1 MSIDL
6 LPGARADLAKLRR
19 SNPEALAVIA
29 VFLQE
34 ADADNELI
42 EKCTTHGDNSIGS
55 NRVNVKAWVA
65 ARRRSDNLF
74 RFRILDTPATAY
86 RIVYGYDWHTRRI
99 GILAVVHKDDF
110 DYEISGELADRIQAD
125 WHRATDNRS
134 T

>member
-1 MSIDL
+1 MAIDL
-6 LPGARADLAKLRR
+6 FPGAKADLAILRR

-34 ADADNELI
+34 ADADDELI
-42 EKCTTHGDNSIGS
+42 EKCTTYGDNSVGS
-55 NRVNVKAWVA
+55 SRINVKPWVA
-65 ARRRSDNLF
+65 ARRQSDNLF
-74 RFRILDTPATAY
+74 RFRILDTPATVY

-110 DYEISGELADRIQAD
+110 DHEISGELADRIQAD
-125 WHRATDNRS
+125 WHRATDDRS

>member
-1 MSIDL
+1 MAIDL
-6 LPGARADLAKLRR
+6 LPGAKADLAILRR

-34 ADADNELI
+34 ADTDDELI
-42 EKCTTHGDNSIGS
+42 EKCTTYDDNSIGS
-55 NRVNVKAWVA
+55 NRINVKPWVA
-65 ARRRSDNLF
+65 ARRQSDNLF
-74 RFRILDTPATAY
+74 RFRILDTPATIY

>member
-1 MSIDL
+1 MAIDL
-6 LPGARADLAKLRR
+6 LPGAKADLAVLRR

-34 ADADNELI
+34 ADADSELI
-42 EKCTTHGDNSIGS
+42 EKCTTYGDNSIGS
-55 NRVNVKAWVA
+55 NRINVKPWVA
-65 ARRRSDNLF
+65 ARRQSDNLF
-74 RFRILDTPATAY
+74 RFRILDTPATVY

-125 WHRATDNRS
+125 WHRATDDRS